1 MLKYILINMK
11 GFWIGFFI
19 RWIDNIPELMPDI
32 LKTMPSC
39 NGLPPSHSKPS
50 ISQNIRQELLY
61 FKKSN
66 PKTGESSIILWKLWN
81 VLPTHLEIV
90 LCLFE

>member
-1 MLKYILINMK
+1 
-11 GFWIGFFI
+11 
-19 RWIDNIPELMPDI
+19 MPDI

-61 FKKSN
+61 FKKA
-66 PKTGESSIILWKLWN
+66 TQKLEK
-81 VLPTHLEIV
+81 VQ
-90 LCLFE
+90 LFYENCEMYYQRI